1 MAVAVVSCRQV
12 RKSFSSG
19 DIVVPALDG
28 IDLDVGAGE
37 FLAVTGPSGSG
48 KTTLLHCLSGIL
60 SADDGE
66 VRLGD
71 TIVSNLDDDARTKLR
86 RSRMGFVF
94 QRLNLLPPLTVEE
107 NVQLPLVLRGDHR
120 ASIERRTAEVL
131 DAVGMQGRG
140 AARPRELSGGQAQRV
155 AIARALATEP
165 DVIWADEP
173 TGQLDRASAGMIADL
188 FAGLVAGGSTVI
200 LATHDPEVAGRSS
213 RRIELVDGRLVP

>member
-28 IDLDVGAGE
+28 IDLDVEAGE

-94 QRLNLLPPLTVEE
+94 QRLNLLPPLTIEE

-200 LATHDPEVAGRSS
+200 LATHDPEVAARSS
-213 RRIELVDGRLVP
+213 RRIQLVDGRLVP